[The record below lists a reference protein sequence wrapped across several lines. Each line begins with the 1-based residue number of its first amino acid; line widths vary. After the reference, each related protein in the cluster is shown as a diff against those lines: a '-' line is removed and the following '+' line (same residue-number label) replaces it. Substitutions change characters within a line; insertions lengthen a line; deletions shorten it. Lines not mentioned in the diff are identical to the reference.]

1 MAAKRKVGARKSG
14 TKNSARSKAPAR
26 RQAGKRTSVGQ
37 RASGRGPSKRTAAR
51 KTLTPESLARKIVRA
66 TTGDTGNVK
75 LEDLYAE
82 DCTSIEATGGSPA
95 VGLAGLQEKL
105 NGWMSVVD
113 SQAWKARHVW
123 VKGHTIAIE
132 WEADLK
138 FRDGRR
144 IQFEEVAVHEVRGGK
159 IVAERYYYDPAVLA
173 PPSQQAQRGTP
184 SQEKPS
190 PVPAEIPRHEPP
202 VGTPPLDPV
211 DL

>member
-1 MAAKRKVGARKSG
+1 MAAKRKGRAKKTG
-14 TKNSARSKAPAR
+14 TKKSARSKAPAR
-26 RQAGKRTSVGQ
+26 KKADKRPSAGQ
-37 RASGRGPSKRTAAR
+37 RASGRGPSKRIAAR

-66 TTGDTGNVK
+66 TTGDSGHVN

-82 DCTSIEATGGSPA
+82 DCTSIEATGGDPA

-105 NGWMSVVD
+105 DGWMSVVD
-113 SQAWKARHVW
+113 SQAWKTRHVW
-123 VKGHTIAIE
+123 IKGNTIAIE

-173 PPSQQAQRGTP
+173 LPGQPAQRGTP
-184 SQEKPS
+184 SQQKPS
-190 PVPAEIPRHEPP
+190 PVPAEIPPHKPP
-202 VGTPPLDPV
+202 TGTPPLDPV